1 MLYVKRVLQGLFVLA
16 IIWLTYTNADQTV
29 NLNFFTK
36 EVHNASVV
44 IVVVL
49 SLFTGALITSF
60 FSVLRELKSAKK
72 YRETDK
78 ENIRLKKEL
87 EDATRDLRL
96 ANIDLADLKAENGSF
111 KKLIEVANNNK
122 STGVIL

>member
-1 MLYVKRVLQGLFVLA
+1 MLYVKRILQALFVLA

-49 SLFTGALITSF
+49 SLFTGALVASF
-60 FSVLRELKSAKK
+60 FSVIRELRTAKK

-87 EDATRDLRL
+87 DDATRDLRL
-96 ANIDLADLKAENGSF
+96 ANIDLESLKAENGSF
-111 KKLIEVANNNK
+111 KKLIEVANTSK

>member
-78 ENIRLKKEL
+78 ENVRLKKEL

>member
-1 MLYVKRVLQGLFVLA
+1 MLYVKRILQALFVLA

-36 EVHNASVV
+36 EVHDASVV

-49 SLFTGALITSF
+49 SLFTGALVASF
-60 FSVLRELKSAKK
+60 FSVIRELRTTKK

-87 EDATRDLRL
+87 DDATRDLRL
-96 ANIDLADLKAENGSF
+96 ANIDLESLKAENGSF
-111 KKLIEVANNNK
+111 KKLIEVANTNK

>member
-1 MLYVKRVLQGLFVLA
+1 MLYVKRSLQALFILA
-16 IIWLTYTNADQTV
+16 IIWLTYTNADETV

-49 SLFTGALITSF
+49 SLFTGALLASF
-60 FSVLRELKSAKK
+60 FSTIRELRTAKK

-78 ENIRLKKEL
+78 ENIRLKKDL
-87 EDATRDLRL
+87 DDATRDLRL
-96 ANIDLADLKAENGSF
+96 ANIDLESLKAENGSF
-111 KKLIEVANNNK
+111 KKLIEVANTSK

>member
-1 MLYVKRVLQGLFVLA
+1 MLYVKRILQALFVLA

-49 SLFTGALITSF
+49 SLFTGALVASF
-60 FSVLRELKSAKK
+60 FSVIRELRTAKK

-87 EDATRDLRL
+87 DDATRDLRL
-96 ANIDLADLKAENGSF
+96 ANIDLESLKAENGSF
-111 KKLIEVANNNK
+111 KKLIEVANTNK